1 VVWDDDD
8 TCVVLLWYERCMID
22 KRVGG
27 YDAVSDDAVQND
39 MMIAVKSEQTIEL
52 ILPRKDHNDQKMN
65 R

>member
-8 TCVVLLWYERCMID
+8 TWVV
-22 KRVGG
+22 VGG

-52 ILPRKDHNDQKMN
+52 ILPRKGHNDQKMN